1 MYDGASGSIPIGR
14 LTMTTPWKNALTA
27 TTKPSAA
34 HRHLSL
40 TSSPLHDQNERGAP
54 PETDERPRHEALD
67 DGVHVI
73 GAVAEREREAG
84 VRKEAD
90 QVARVAGVRPHRHLP
105 RQRGAGEERERQAAS
120 LVGEERDR
128 QDPDEV
134 LHAEAGR
141 RGEECQE
148 EEQRSR

>member
-40 TSSPLHDQNERGAP
+40 TSCPHDRNERGAP
-54 PETDERPRHEALD
+54 PETDERPHHEALD

-90 QVARVAGVRPHRHLP
+90 EVARVAGVRPHRHLP
-105 RQRGAGEERERQAAS
+105 RQRAAGEEREREAAL
-120 LVGEERDR
+120 LVGEERER
-128 QDPDEV
+128 HDPDDA
-134 LHAEAGR
+134 LHPE
-141 RGEECQE
+141 
-148 EEQRSR
+148 